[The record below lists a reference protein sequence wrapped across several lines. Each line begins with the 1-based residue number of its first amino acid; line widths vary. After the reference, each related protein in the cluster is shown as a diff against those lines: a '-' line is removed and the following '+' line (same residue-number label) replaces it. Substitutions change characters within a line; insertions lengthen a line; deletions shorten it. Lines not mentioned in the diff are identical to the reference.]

1 MNQELEALL
10 RAYRE
15 FHEAPAERAE
25 ELGFSYQALL
35 VEQSKRSGFAAEI
48 IERALKA
55 RYDRVERADRGR
67 PSALPPRA

>member
-25 ELGFSYQALL
+25 ELGFRYQALL
-35 VEQSKRSGFAAEI
+35 VEQSRRSGFAAEI

-55 RYDRVERADRGR
+55 RYERVQRVEKGR
-67 PSALPPRA
+67 PSSMPPSA

>member
-1 MNQELEALL
+1 MNQQLQALL

-25 ELGFSYQALL
+25 ELGLLYQALL
-35 VEQSKRSGFAAEI
+35 LEQSKRSGFSVEA

-55 RYDRVERADRGR
+55 RHAHVVRAEARR
-67 PSALPPRA
+67 PNMLPPRA